1 VDESLIALKDCKRV
15 VELRY
20 KNILAEKS
28 DLDQKVESLTQQ
40 SELLQV
46 KNQSLEERLLQL
58 ENEKTEQTDI
68 LAQIQENLIKKTSEH
83 ESQVRGMQVELDRRL
98 DEINVT
104 QKEDVNK
111 VKGHYIELFDEKA
124 SEVLSLRTDLEK
136 NINLL
141 EEYKR
146 KCTDLE
152 YREQELNDLVNKMRS
167 NPSTVEES
175 ETKSKLEA
183 SYSQTI
189 LLQGKLDTIKAGFE
203 EMKKRES
210 ERIKQFDSSI
220 EKLHL
225 IISDKDQ
232 EILKLTQN
240 VTKENVR
247 PVLSINNDESL
258 SSLKKCDN
266 TDQNDPSESVP
277 KIEDDGNSILGGK
290 VKTKRKKKKNR
301 NL

>member
-1 VDESLIALKDCKRV
+1 MDESLIALKDCKRV

-152 YREQELNDLVNKMRS
+152 YREQELNDLVNKMRT
-167 NPSTVEES
+167 NPSNIEES

-203 EMKKRES
+203 EMKKREN

-247 PVLSINNDESL
+247 PVLSINKDESL

>member
-1 VDESLIALKDCKRV
+1 MDESLIALKDCKRV

-152 YREQELNDLVNKMRS
+152 YREQELNDLVNKMRT
-167 NPSTVEES
+167 NPSNIEES

>member
-1 VDESLIALKDCKRV
+1 MDESLIALKDCKRV

-83 ESQVRGMQVELDRRL
+83 ESQVRGMQLELDRRL

-152 YREQELNDLVNKMRS
+152 YREQELNDLVNKMRT
-167 NPSTVEES
+167 NPSNIEES

-203 EMKKRES
+203 EMKKREND
-210 ERIKQFDSSI
+210 RIKQFDSSI

>member
-152 YREQELNDLVNKMRS
+152 YREQELNDLVNKMRT
-167 NPSTVEES
+167 NPSNIEES

-203 EMKKRES
+203 EMKKREN

>member
-1 VDESLIALKDCKRV
+1 MDESLIALKDCKRV

-152 YREQELNDLVNKMRS
+152 YREQELNDLVNKMRT
-167 NPSTVEES
+167 NPSNIEES

-203 EMKKRES
+203 EMKKREN

>member
-1 VDESLIALKDCKRV
+1 MDESLIALKDCKRV

-152 YREQELNDLVNKMRS
+152 YREQELNDLVNKMRT
-167 NPSTVEES
+167 NPSNIEES

-247 PVLSINNDESL
+247 PVLSINKDESL

>member
-1 VDESLIALKDCKRV
+1 MDESLIALKDCKRV

-167 NPSTVEES
+167 NPSNIEES

-203 EMKKRES
+203 EMKKREN

-247 PVLSINNDESL
+247 PVLSINKDESL